1 VNRYRGFT
9 LIELLTVLFVL
20 GILASIALL
29 KYADLRNNAVAA
41 QVVQEIRAVQVAALN
56 YYAEREAW
64 PPEAGAGA
72 VPTGLG
78 PLLPGPLAT
87 SFDRGDYM
95 LDYENF
101 GATGTDVV
109 IGVAVTTANPKLFA
123 KLARYL
129 GGGSPFFVAGSR
141 ITYLIAGPGGAF

>member
-1 VNRYRGFT
+1 MNRSRGFT
-9 LIELLTVLFVL
+9 LIELLVVMLVL

-29 KYADLRNNAVAA
+29 KYADLRNNAIAT
-41 QVVQEIRAVQVAALN
+41 QVVLELRAVQVAAFN
-56 YYAEREAW
+56 YYAQTETW
-64 PPEAGAGA
+64 PPESGAGA

-78 PLLPGPLAT
+78 PLLPGQLAT

-101 GATGTDVV
+101 GAGATDVV
-109 IGVAVTTANPKLFA
+109 IGVAVTTSNAKLFA
-123 KLARYL
+123 KLAANL
-129 GGGSPFFVAGSR
+129 GGGAPYFVAGNR

>member
-1 VNRYRGFT
+1 VSRYRGFT
-9 LIELLTVLFVL
+9 LIELLVVLFVL

-29 KYADLRNNAVAA
+29 KYGDLRNNAVAA
-41 QVVQEIRAVQVAALN
+41 QVVQELRAVQVAAIN
-56 YYAEREAW
+56 YYAEKEAW

-78 PLLPGPLAT
+78 TLLPGQLAT

-109 IGVAVTTANPKLFA
+109 IGVAVTTSNPKLFA
-123 KLARYL
+123 KLAQYL